1 MDKSPFYRI
10 HRGVPLSIFGETIKR
25 SHMKR
30 LTVLIIALVALQ
42 NGLAQLLKK
51 IKDKARQTV
60 DSAINKVDADK
71 ANLQVYSKFDF
82 IPGTTIMYF
91 DNFDK
96 DNIGETP
103 EGWLTNK
110 SAELLELEGLEGKW

>member
-1 MDKSPFYRI
+1 
-10 HRGVPLSIFGETIKR
+10 
-25 SHMKR
+25 MKR

-60 DSAINKVDADK
+60 DSDINKVDADK

>member
-1 MDKSPFYRI
+1 
-10 HRGVPLSIFGETIKR
+10 
-25 SHMKR
+25 
-30 LTVLIIALVALQ
+30 
-42 NGLAQLLKK
+42 
-51 IKDKARQTV
+51 
-60 DSAINKVDADK
+60 
-71 ANLQVYSKFDF
+71 VYSKFDF
-82 IPGTTIMYF
+82 VPGTTIMYF

>member
-1 MDKSPFYRI
+1 
-10 HRGVPLSIFGETIKR
+10 
-25 SHMKR
+25 MKR
-30 LTVLIIALVALQ
+30 LIVLIIALVVLQ
-42 NGLAQLLKK
+42 NGQAQLLKK
-51 IKDKARQTV
+51 IKDKARQKV

-82 IPGTTIMYF
+82 VPGTTIMYF

-103 EGWLTNK
+103 EGWLNNK
-110 SAELLELEGLEGKW
+110 SAELLEIEGLEGKW